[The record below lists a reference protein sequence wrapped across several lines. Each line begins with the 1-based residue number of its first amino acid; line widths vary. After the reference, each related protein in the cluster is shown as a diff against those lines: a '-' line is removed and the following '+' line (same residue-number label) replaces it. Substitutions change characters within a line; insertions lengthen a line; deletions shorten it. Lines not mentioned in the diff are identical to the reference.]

1 MPRTV
6 AKILKEDENK
16 ADPQITREELEQLNA
31 DDEDLGFVQEPA
43 QDTGEKVPTAEETVA
58 KLQKDLADEKAARIR
73 EATGRREAEER
84 AANANAATNNAAQ
97 AQIGA
102 HEAAIG
108 SKITAAKTNLES
120 IKTQLKTAKAT
131 GDGDAEVELQDA
143 LTNARYELNT
153 AEWEQKNFNT
163 WKTNQENVS
172 RQQAAAPKSPYTA
185 KEQAWID
192 AHPEFQTNKK
202 FARLAKM
209 VAQEALDEG
218 HKQDSVGYFNYIEN
232 AMKEGGFSLDGDEP
246 MSGAGTNTNSS
257 TSIAAAPDRSG
268 NNSAAVVVNK
278 NSKYPYL
285 TQGFR
290 IPPDWVQAAKDQD
303 FDDVREYAN
312 MRLEEEAKQKGNT

>member
-6 AKILKEDENK
+6 SKILKDDEAK
-16 ADPQITREELEQLNA
+16 ADPQVTREELEQLNA
-31 DDEDLGFVQEPA
+31 DEEDDLGIVDNTKKA
-43 QDTGEKVPTAEETVA
+43 ADTNPTPEETVA
-58 KLQKDLADEKAARIR
+58 RLTKDLADEKAARIR

-84 AANANAATNNAAQ
+84 AASANAATNNAAQ
-97 AQIGA
+97 AQIA
-102 HEAAIG
+102 THESAIT

-163 WKTNQENVS
+163 WKANQENAA
-172 RQQAAAPKSPYTA
+172 RQVAAAPKSPYTS

-192 AHPEFQTNKK
+192 AHPEFHTNKK

-218 HKQDSVGYFNYIEN
+218 HKQDSAGYFNYIEN
-232 AMKEGGFSLDGDEP
+232 GMKEGGFSIDGEDP
-246 MSGAGTNTNSS
+246 LSDAGRNTNTAT
-257 TSIAAAPDRSG
+257 TSIAATPDRTG
-268 NNSAAVVVNK
+268 NGRSTPVRK
-278 NSKYPYL
+278 NEKYPHIPD
-285 TQGFR
+285 GFR
-290 IPPDWVQAAKDQD
+290 IPSDWVQAARDQD
-303 FDDVREYAN
+303 FDDPREYAN
-312 MRLEEEAKQKGNT
+312 MRLEEENKQKG

>member
-6 AKILKEDENK
+6 AKILKDDENK
-16 ADPQITREELEQLNA
+16 VDPQVTKEELEQLNA

-43 QDTGEKVPTAEETVA
+43 KDTGEKVPTAEETVA

-84 AANANAATNNAAQ
+84 AANANAATNTAAQ
-97 AQIGA
+97 AQIA
-102 HEAAIG
+102 THENAIK
-108 SKITAAKTNLES
+108 SKITAAKTNLDS
-120 IKTQLKTAKAT
+120 VKAQLKTAKAT

-153 AEWEQKNFNT
+153 AEWEEKNFNT
-163 WKTNQENVS
+163 WKANQENVA
-172 RQQAAAPKSPYTA
+172 RQQAATPKSPYTI

-192 AHPEFQTNKK
+192 AHPQFQTDKR
-202 FARLAKM
+202 FSRLAQQ
-209 VAQEALDEG
+209 AARDALDENI
-218 HKQDSVGYFNYIEN
+218 KQDSIQYFNYIET
-232 AMKEGGFSLDGDEP
+232 AMKEGGFSLDSDEP

-257 TSIAAAPDRSG
+257 TSVAAAPDRSG
-268 NNSAAVVVNK
+268 NSPTAVVVNK